1 MTDHERTRGAGSLK
15 RASGIVW
22 QGIEYR
28 IELLTLEL
36 QEDKRRLL
44 ALGALMLVAL
54 FCAFMAFLC
63 VNVLVLILFW
73 DTHRLAVAITML
85 GLYAAVAIAL
95 GTYALRRARS
105 APRPFTATLAE
116 LRKDRAALTRG
127 DS

>member
-1 MTDHERTRGAGSLK
+1 MTHHT
-15 RASGIVW
+15 VW
-22 QGIEYR
+22 GLPEAVM
-28 IELLTLEL
+28 
-36 QEDKRRLL
+36 RR
-44 ALGALMLVAL
+44 
-54 FCAFMAFLC
+54 
-63 VNVLVLILFW
+63 LVLILFW

-85 GLYAAVAIAL
+85 GVYAAVAIAL